1 MTSSN
6 RQSARSSVAQ
16 MTEVKA
22 FTTKE
27 LTDLKLIHSGMSD
40 TNALKA
46 FRDLRTRI
54 MSLREG
60 NNFSLLVVPIESGGG
75 SHVAVNLAAAI
86 ALDRTKSS
94 LLIDCNLYSP
104 TIEQYLPGGSDLGL
118 TDYLDDPEVNC
129 EDIVYATG
137 IPRMRAIPVGHNCD
151 GGTEK
156 LASVRM
162 QSVMSEMKLRYDD
175 RFIVVDGPAFSNYE
189 AEVQILA
196 ELCDLVLLVVAS
208 GTTTESAVTAA
219 AERIGS
225 DKLAGVVFNER

>member
-1 MTSSN
+1 MASSN
-6 RQSARSSVAQ
+6 MQSARSSVAQ

-22 FTTKE
+22 FSQQE
-27 LTDLKLIHSGMSD
+27 LTDLKLIHSSMAD

-60 NNFSLLVVPIESGGG
+60 KNFSLLVVPIESGGG

-86 ALDRTKSS
+86 ALDKTKSS
-94 LLIDCNLYSP
+94 MLVDCNLYSP
-104 TIEQYLPGGSDLGL
+104 SIEQYLPGGSDLGL
-118 TDYLDDPEVNC
+118 TDYLDDTGINC

-156 LASVRM
+156 LTSQRM
-162 QSVMSEMKLRYDD
+162 EALMAELKQRYDD
-175 RFIVVDGPAFSNYE
+175 RYIIVDGPAFTNYE

-208 GTTTESAVTAA
+208 GTVTEVAVKAA
-219 AERIGS
+219 VERIGS